1 MKTYIVERTSNTK
14 KRPPPTH
21 PLHPKKKMRKQRV
34 DGRTYGMKYS

>member
-14 KRPPPTH
+14 KRPLPPKK
-21 PLHPKKKMRKQRV
+21 KKKMRKQRV